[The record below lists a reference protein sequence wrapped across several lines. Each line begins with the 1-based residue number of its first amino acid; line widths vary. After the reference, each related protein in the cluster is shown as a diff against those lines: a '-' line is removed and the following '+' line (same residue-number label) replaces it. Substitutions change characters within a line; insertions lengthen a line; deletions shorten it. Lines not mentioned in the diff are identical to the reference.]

1 MPTLKLNALIPN
13 APNQYIE
20 KSDSN
25 KGDSTA
31 ESTPK
36 DKPTLSVVNVKAF
49 VPTVKILDEVK
60 PTTSTAD
67 NSKDMQESK
76 TATPT

>member
-1 MPTLKLNALIPN
+1 M
-13 APNQYIE
+13 
-20 KSDSN
+20 SN

-36 DKPTLSVVNVKAF
+36 DKPTLSVVNVQPF

-60 PTTSTAD
+60 TKQPVASD
-67 NSKDMQESK
+67 NSKDV
-76 TATPT
+76 AVV